1 MLYAAQ
7 NPHTLSMIGRLAPSP
22 TGLLH
27 AGNLFAAAIA
37 AADAIQQGG
46 ELVLRIEDIDTARCI
61 PGADALMLRHL
72 RWLGLQW
79 QHGPSLQDNT
89 PGPWHQQQRIPYY
102 RAAFEQLRELGLVYP
117 CTCSRRD
124 IEDVLSAPH
133 GLPEGVEYP
142 NRCDSPVAAPESERL
157 RLPHA
162 WRFRARGEVTFHD
175 RACGVVREQ
184 LEDRGDFV
192 VRRRDDLFAYQLAV
206 VVDDIA
212 MGVTSV
218 VRGRDLLDSTARQ
231 TALWRALGTDPP
243 AWLHLPLVTRADG
256 SRLSKRDAAMGVDG
270 LAERGWTGPLLLGAF
285 DALLRPIESLRSLSP
300 HEFAETLDVQTLA
313 TPSLKLPDAFF
324 DGPVAF
330 EAWLKT
336 RDPSPSGTA

>member
-7 NPHTLSMIGRLAPSP
+7 QQRTLPMIGRLAPSP

-46 ELVLRIEDIDTARCI
+46 ELVLRIEDIDAARCI
-61 PGADALMLRHL
+61 PGADALILRHL
-72 RWLGLQW
+72 SWLGLQW
-79 QHGPSLQDNT
+79 QRGPSPQDT
-89 PGPWHQQQRIPYY
+89 SPGPWHQQQRTPCYQ
-102 RAAFEQLRELGLVYP
+102 AAFEHLRERGLVYP

-133 GLPEGVEYP
+133 GLHDGVEYP
-142 NRCDSPVAAPESERL
+142 NRCDSSLAPPESERL

-175 RACGVVREQ
+175 RACGAVHER

-231 TALWRALGTDPP
+231 TALWRALGTAPP
-243 AWLHLPLVTRADG
+243 SWLHLPLVTRADG
-256 SRLSKRDAAMGVDG
+256 ARLSKRDAAMGVDG

-300 HEFAETLDVQTLA
+300 HEFAETLDIQTLA
-313 TPSLKLPDAFF
+313 TPSLKLPNAFF

-330 EAWLKT
+330 DAWLNK
-336 RDPSPSGTA
+336 RDRSPSGRT